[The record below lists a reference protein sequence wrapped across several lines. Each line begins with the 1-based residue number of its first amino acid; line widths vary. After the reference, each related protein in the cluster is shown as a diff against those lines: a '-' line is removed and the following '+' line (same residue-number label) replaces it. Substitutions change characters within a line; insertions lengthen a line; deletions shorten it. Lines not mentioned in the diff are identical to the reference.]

1 MKNFINFM
9 KTFFVQTQ
17 DNMIPRAYTRKA
29 FISYAFISMFLIGVV
44 SPFYSFY
51 IDSLRATLTKDIIIS
66 QVNPAREIQ
75 SLLPLGTSNLLTKAA
90 EMKAQDMLDRNYF
103 SHNDPD
109 GKRPW
114 QWLDKV
120 GYKYALAGEN
130 LAKDFYDVEPLVTA
144 WLNSPSHARNI
155 LNDYFTEIGVGVATG
170 DMNGVQTTV
179 VAMFVARPITPVL
192 ETLAVQ
198 SGGSLQEVI
207 KEGPVVTNEKAGE
220 EILGEETSQ
229 ESNKP
234 QPDLANPKTQE
245 PIQDAPSPDKLFVV
259 RKATDKILQE
269 ENNLIQT
276 SQNQPA
282 FTQEGDS
289 DFFLNI
295 RTILVSKLPSMLKIS
310 LSGFLGVILA
320 WLLISEYIL
329 KRGMPN
335 FVQRALSLTFLVLIL
350 QI

>member
-1 MKNFINFM
+1 M
-9 KTFFVQTQ
+9 KTLFVQTQ
-17 DNMIPRAYTRKA
+17 DNMVPRAYTRKA
-29 FISYAFISMFLIGVV
+29 LISYALISMLLIGVV
-44 SPFYSFY
+44 SPFYNFY
-51 IDSLRATLTKDIIIS
+51 TDSLRATLTKDIIIS

-75 SLLPLGTSNLLTKAA
+75 SLLPLGTSDLLTKAA
-90 EMKAQDMLDRNYF
+90 EMKAQDMLYRNYF

-170 DMNGVQTTV
+170 DMNGAQTTV
-179 VAMFVARPITPVL
+179 VALFVARPITPVL

-207 KEGPVVTNEKAGE
+207 KEGPAVVNEEVDKE
-220 EILGEETSQ
+220 VLGEETSQ
-229 ESNKP
+229 ELNEPQSNSMNPKP
-234 QPDLANPKTQE
+234 QE
-245 PIQDAPSPDKLFVV
+245 SIQDAPSPDKLFVV

-282 FTQEGDS
+282 LMQEGGN
-289 DFFLNI
+289 DFFLDM
-295 RTILVSKLPSMLKIS
+295 RTILISKLPNMLKIG

-320 WLLISEYIL
+320 WLLISKYIL
-329 KRGMPN
+329 KRSMPN
-335 FVQRALSLTFLVLIL
+335 FVQRALSITFLVLIL